1 MIKTQPIKKYIA
13 PAIVATSIA
22 VFSPVLIDDVSAH
35 GGPDIEETNN
45 GAQTSNTEES
55 TSSSSD
61 SSETKA
67 ENGSATILSDIG
79 TKELQKKLNDKGQD
93 IAEDG
98 ANGPDTE
105 KAVRAVQKDE
115 GIQEDGIVGDDT
127 IDVLGISL
135 TSTGG
140 EDGPNAPAPGG
151 GGNDKDDAPDPDLNG
166 SALENAEELIGTP
179 YVFGGDDPATGLD
192 SSGFIN
198 AAFSDKNLS
207 RTHADMWENNGT
219 EVSEPQKGD
228 VVFFEGTYKGGVS
241 HSGIY
246 TGNGEMI
253 HAGNE
258 GTGVEKTSMEIGYW
272 SDKYIGA
279 KRF

>member
-1 MIKTQPIKKYIA
+1 
-13 PAIVATSIA
+13 
-22 VFSPVLIDDVSAH
+22 
-35 GGPDIEETNN
+35 
-45 GAQTSNTEES
+45 
-55 TSSSSD
+55 D

-140 EDGPNAPAPGG
+140 EGGPNAPAPGG

-207 RTHADMWENNGT
+207 RTHADMWENN
-219 EVSEPQKGD
+219 
-228 VVFFEGTYKGGVS
+228 
-241 HSGIY
+241 
-246 TGNGEMI
+246 
-253 HAGNE
+253 
-258 GTGVEKTSMEIGYW
+258 
-272 SDKYIGA
+272 
-279 KRF
+279 